1 MDLSNTVKRWRQ
13 PLRRTGVRCLGL
25 ALGLGLAAAGL
36 VAQAAGALAVGDLCG
51 PAHATAVAPGLSR
64 TQAAYPMP
72 AVTLVRADGKR
83 MALAEALDDGRPVM
97 LNFVY
102 TSCNTICPVTSQVF
116 QQARELL
123 GEQRE
128 QLNMVS
134 ISIDPEQ
141 DTPRKLAAYAK
152 RYAGAGPWAHF
163 TGSNADAVAVQRA
176 FAAWRGDKMNHQPV
190 TFIRGAPGQP
200 WVRLDGFASPEQL
213 VAELRRLGAAAS

>member
-1 MDLSNTVKRWRQ
+1 MHLRSTLDARRR
-13 PLRRTGVRCLGL
+13 PLAHWAVACLGL
-25 ALGLGLAAAGL
+25 ALGAAAL
-36 VAQAAGALAVGDLCG
+36 LAQAAGALPAGEVCS
-51 PAHATAVAPGLSR
+51 PAHATSVAPGLTR

-102 TSCNTICPVTSQVF
+102 TSCTTICPVTSQVF

-123 GEQRE
+123 GEPQRE

-141 DTPRKLAAYAK
+141 DTPRKLAAYAR

-163 TGSNADAVAVQRA
+163 TGSAADAVAVQRA

-190 TFIRGAPGQP
+190 TFIRPAPGQP

-213 VAELRRLGAAAS
+213 VAELRRATGVTGVAS